1 MTNHE
6 AQTADA
12 NDEMLD
18 LSAKLDEAY
27 ALARRLAS
35 HRGVDMVTL
44 GLDPKVLDQLR
55 VAASDAFTLNR
66 VVVTKF

>member
-1 MTNHE
+1 MTNHD
-6 AQTADA
+6 AHSDDA
-12 NDEMLD
+12 NDEMLA

-35 HRGVDMVTL
+35 FHGVDMVAL